1 MPLNFKKPYKINIK
15 NKSKYVIECIK
26 IAIKFS
32 KQKKIQGFINCP
44 INKKDIFNSNFGLT
58 EFLARN
64 SNVLGKE
71 AMIIYNKKLSVC
83 PITTHIQI
91 KNISKNL
98 SKKNDV

>member
-1 MPLNFKKPYKINIK
+1 MSQQKIL
-15 NKSKYVIECIK
+15 
-26 IAIKFS
+26 
-32 KQKKIQGFINCP
+32 GFINCP
-44 INKKDIFNSNFGLT
+44 INKMISLT
-58 EFLARN
+58 LISSEYLAKN

-98 SKKNDV
+98 SKKIIYEKIVTINKFYLNYFHFKPKFVSWD